1 MVEILNKEEQPLL
14 GRTLLTAR
22 MAFEGATPDRKKVR
36 AELAKAAKVK
46 EEQLIVRSMKS
57 GFGERELDIDA
68 AVYKKL
74 DDAKAVE
81 HKSLMAKHAPAEKPA
96 EEASEEQKDETSEK
110 KDSSDEQDGA
120 AEEKKE

>member
-36 AELAKAAKVK
+36 VALAKAAKVK

-57 GFGERELDIDA
+57 GFGAQELDIDA

-96 EEASEEQKDETSEK
+96 EEGSEKEESADEQKDP
-110 KDSSDEQDGA
+110 

>member
-22 MAFEGATPDRKKVR
+22 MAFEGATPGRKKVR
-36 AELAKAAKVK
+36 TELAKAAKVK

-57 GFGERELDIDA
+57 GFGAQELNIDA

-96 EEASEEQKDETSEK
+96 EEG
-110 KDSSDEQDGA
+110 SDEKESSGKEEA
-120 AEEKKE
+120 PAKKEEESSEEKKE